1 MAGYKAVR
9 HCPSTALLPAVPGL
23 CYVKAGKALQLQTD
37 WFPFTQRTPDTAQIV
52 HLNTCL
58 SMLLLFPQRR
68 DALRGRSKSLLSQ
81 WATSQHCSWGWSTH
95 LTQRAPPGTHIF
107 LSSWTRAVCRHW
119 GWHVGMHRSR
129 DTATILSLE
138 MLGRPWLCDPHS
150 VALPTALGATQS
162 FKWVPHGWW
171 D

>member
-58 SMLLLFPQRR
+58 SMLLLFPQRKSYCFFP
-68 DALRGRSKSLLSQ
+68 LRGRSKSLLSQ
-81 WATSQHCSWGWSTH
+81 WATSQHH
-95 LTQRAPPGTHIF
+95 NHF
-107 LSSWTRAVCRHW
+107 HN
-119 GWHVGMHRSR
+119 
-129 DTATILSLE
+129 ATILSLE
-138 MLGRPWLCDPHS
+138 TLGRPWLCDPHS
-150 VALPTALGATQS
+150 VALPTLRLVPLRALSECPVADGINGLGLQTWRGS
-162 FKWVPHGWW
+162 EDF
-171 D
+171 